1 MRITIETCNPTTR
14 DAGGG
19 SGAGGAG
26 SPTAAASAALPQ
38 VPQGKYSFIHKV
50 VDGITIVVNTV
61 NVNFVS
67 AAFTASVQM
76 SRIRVESKTPKWAN
90 ADLRLTRLK
99 DAQKGIILIFK
110 ELSWQ
115 TVRIEASSTQD
126 KSLTPCACSPITP
139 GVASRSENGCPTV
152 RCSLPAW
159 SSSWTI
165 CCGCSLTRS

>member
-1 MRITIETCNPTTR
+1 VRITIETCNPTTR

-19 SGAGGAG
+19 SGAG
-26 SPTAAASAALPQ
+26 SPTAAAAALPQ

-99 DAQKGIILIFK
+99 DAQKGIILILGGGKVGDKRKAFYNPD
-110 ELSWQ
+110 
-115 TVRIEASSTQD
+115 EAATIFCTCLEVE
-126 KSLTPCACSPITP
+126 KVCGLT
-139 GVASRSENGCPTV
+139 
-152 RCSLPAW
+152 
-159 SSSWTI
+159 
-165 CCGCSLTRS
+165 